1 MDKDRIK
8 GKGKDI
14 AGRVQEAWGD
24 LTGDKEHEIKGQGK
38 QVEGKV
44 QEGFGKVKDA
54 VRDIVDDD
62 RDVPGRQP

>member
-8 GKGKDI
+8 GKGKDV

-24 LTGDKEHEIKGQGK
+24 LTNDPEHKIKGEAK

-44 QEGFGKVKDA
+44 QEKFGQIKDA
-54 VRDIVDDD
+54 VRDLADTD
-62 RDVPGRQP
+62 RPGRVEP

>member
-8 GKGKDI
+8 GKGKDV

-24 LTGDKEHEIKGQGK
+24 LTNQPEHKAEGKIK

-44 QEGFGKVKDA
+44 QDA
-54 VRDIVDDD
+54 YGRAKEKLREAIDPDRRKD
-62 RDVPGRQP
+62 RDL